1 LLSFLKQNYLF
12 ILVFVLLGSFLIHNF
27 DSIGQDIG
35 RHLKVGEIIWQTKE
49 IPKTNLFSFTEP
61 DFPFINHHWLS
72 EVIFFGIFS
81 YAGFIGLT
89 LVKTTLVLI
98 AFLLLFFIFSI
109 RSDRVPKEWDSHS
122 ENLKTGKG
130 QTLNVAFWPLLIS
143 FLLSLFIFI
152 QRTEVRPE
160 LFSFVILAFFL
171 WVLFKAKYNND
182 YRYLWFLPLAQL
194 FWVNLHIYFFIGPFL
209 VTAFLIDQLV
219 NRNLKRGDMSLLQFG
234 GEESDAKK
242 RHISSFI
249 CGLLKTTIAVLF
261 LIFVATL
268 INPNGIQG
276 ALLPFNILNEYGYS
290 IVENQT
296 LSFLAS
302 FMNFSISVF
311 AFKLSVAVLI
321 FSLLLTVKKLRQ
333 RVFEIVIM
341 AFFVYAGFRMLRNL
355 SLYALASFPVL
366 AILLTDI
373 LQRFNLDKLEVKP
386 QVKRLNNFLK
396 ILLSVLIILLIFLV
410 ANNKYY
416 KYTEVSRIS
425 GFSVPN
431 GLERAVDFVKQNQI
445 KGPMFNNFDIGGY
458 LIWQLYPQERVF
470 VDNRPEAYSVK
481 FFNEI
486 YKPMQEDKKKWL
498 EFSEKYGI
506 NLIFFGHTDT
516 TPWGQDFLSSIVKN
530 KDWRIVYVNEDAI
543 ILVKNNN
550 KNSEIISKFSIT
562 DKTAVDKISGYI
574 KDSNMNKANLNLILS
589 RVLFKIDW
597 LEPSAY
603 FADEVIK
610 IDPKNPYP
618 YLHKGFVHI
627 YYSDKKNQQL
637 AEENIKKAIDLGLKE
652 SQYYFILGVVYMN
665 LGRLESAEAS
675 FKEALRLDKNNTQ
688 AREFLNKYFNE

>member
-1 LLSFLKQNYLF
+1 MSNFLKNNAMVKPLLSFLKQNYLF

-89 LVKTTLVLI
+89 LVKTTLVLV
-98 AFLLLFFIFSI
+98 AFLLLFFIFST

-143 FLLSLFIFI
+143 FIFSILVFI

-160 LFSFVILAFFL
+160 IFSFVILSFFL
-171 WVLFKAKYNND
+171 FAIFKAKYEKL
-182 YRYLWFLPLAQL
+182 YFYLWFLPILEL

-209 VTAFLIDQLV
+209 IAAFLIDRLV
-219 NRNLKRGDMSLLQFG
+219 SKMSDLI
-234 GEESDAKK
+234 
-242 RHISSFI
+242 RI
-249 CGLLKTTIAVLF
+249 VLIGS
-261 LIFVATL
+261 LTSLATL

-276 ALLPFNILNEYGYS
+276 ALLPFKVLNEYGYN

-296 LSFLAS
+296 LSFLANLRG
-302 FMNFSISVF
+302 FLLPVF
-311 AFKLSVAVLI
+311 IFKLSVVLLVI
-321 FSLLLTVKKLRQ
+321 SLILTAKKSKQ
-333 RVFEIVIM
+333 RVFEILTM

-355 SLYALASFPVL
+355 PLYALASFPIL
-366 AILLTDI
+366 AILLADV
-373 LQRFNLDKLEVKP
+373 LQRFNLYKLEVKP
-386 QVKRLNNFLK
+386 QVKRLSSFFKVLF
-396 ILLSVLIILLIFLV
+396 SALIILLIFFV
-410 ANNKYY
+410 ANNTYY
-416 KYTEVSRIS
+416 RYMGVSRVS

-431 GLERAVDFVKQNQI
+431 GLERAVDFVKQNNI

-458 LIWQLYPQERVF
+458 LIWQLYPQEKVF
-470 VDNRPEAYSVK
+470 VDNRPEAYSVE
-481 FFNEI
+481 FFSET

-498 EFSEKYGI
+498 EFSGKYGI
-506 NLIFFGHTDT
+506 NFIFFGYNDV
-516 TPWGQDFLSSIVKN
+516 TPWADNFLRNIAKN
-530 KDWRIVYVNEDAI
+530 LDWKIVYINEDAI
-543 ILVKNNN
+543 ILLKNNS
-550 KNSEIISKFSIT
+550 KNTGVISKFSII
-562 DKTAVDKISGYI
+562 DKNAIDKISANI
-574 KDSNMNKANLNLILS
+574 KNSNKNKADLNLILS

-597 LEPSAY
+597 LEASAY

-618 YLHKGFVHI
+618 
-627 YYSDKKNQQL
+627 
-637 AEENIKKAIDLGLKE
+637 
-652 SQYYFILGVVYMN
+652 
-665 LGRLESAEAS
+665 
-675 FKEALRLDKNNTQ
+675 
-688 AREFLNKYFNE
+688 

>member
-1 LLSFLKQNYLF
+1 MVKQLLSFLKQNYLF
-12 ILVFVLLGSFLIHNF
+12 IIIFVLLGSFLIHNF

-49 IPKTNLFSFTEP
+49 IPKTTLFSFTEP

-89 LVKTTLVLI
+89 FVKTTLVLV
-98 AFLLLFFIFSI
+98 AFLLLFFIFST

-143 FLLSLFIFI
+143 FIFSILVFI

-160 LFSFVILAFFL
+160 IFSFVILSFFL
-171 WVLFKAKYNND
+171 FAIFKAKYEKL
-182 YRYLWFLPLAQL
+182 YFYLWFLPILEL

-209 VTAFLIDQLV
+209 IAAFLIDRLI
-219 NRNLKRGDMSLLQFG
+219 NKDYANIKR
-234 GEESDAKK
+234 
-242 RHISSFI
+242 I
-249 CGLLKTTIAVLF
+249 IAVLF
-261 LIFVATL
+261 LTIVATL
-268 INPNGIQG
+268 INPSGIQG
-276 ALLPFNILNEYGYS
+276 ALLPFNVLNQYGYS

-296 LSFLAS
+296 LSFLAD
-302 FMNFSISVF
+302 FGGFNLSIF
-311 AFKLSVAVLI
+311 IFKLSVVILAAS
-321 FSLLLTVKKLRQ
+321 FLLTIKKARQ
-333 RVFEIVIM
+333 RTFEILISV
-341 AFFVYAGFRMLRNL
+341 FVVYAGFKMLRNL
-355 SLYALASFPVL
+355 PLYALVSFPVM
-366 AILLTDI
+366 AMLLTDV
-373 LQRFNLDKLEVKP
+373 FDKLTTLTT
-386 QVKRLNNFLK
+386 LNVRRTFNVTKLSSLFK
-396 ILLSVLIILLIFLV
+396 VLLSALIILMIFLV
-410 ANNKYY
+410 INNNYY
-416 KYTEVSRIS
+416 KYTEVSRVS

-431 GLERAVDFVKQNQI
+431 GLERAVNFVKENKI
-445 KGPMFNNFDIGGY
+445 EGPMFNNFDIGGY
-458 LIWQLYPQERVF
+458 LIWQLYPQEKVF

-481 FFNEI
+481 FFNET

-506 NLIFFGHTDT
+506 NFIFFGHTDN
-516 TPWGQDFLSSIVKN
+516 TPLGQDFLSSIVKN

-618 YLHKGFVHI
+618 YLHKGFVHV
-627 YYSDKKNQQL
+627 YYSDKQNQQL

-652 SQYYFILGVVYMN
+652 SQYYFIWG
-665 LGRLESAEAS
+665 
-675 FKEALRLDKNNTQ
+675 
-688 AREFLNKYFNE
+688 

>member
-1 LLSFLKQNYLF
+1 
-12 ILVFVLLGSFLIHNF
+12 
-27 DSIGQDIG
+27 
-35 RHLKVGEIIWQTKE
+35 
-49 IPKTNLFSFTEP
+49 
-61 DFPFINHHWLS
+61 
-72 EVIFFGIFS
+72 
-81 YAGFIGLT
+81 
-89 LVKTTLVLI
+89 
-98 AFLLLFFIFSI
+98 
-109 RSDRVPKEWDSHS
+109 
-122 ENLKTGKG
+122 
-130 QTLNVAFWPLLIS
+130 
-143 FLLSLFIFI
+143 
-152 QRTEVRPE
+152 
-160 LFSFVILAFFL
+160 
-171 WVLFKAKYNND
+171 
-182 YRYLWFLPLAQL
+182 
-194 FWVNLHIYFFIGPFL
+194 
-209 VTAFLIDQLV
+209 
-219 NRNLKRGDMSLLQFG
+219 
-234 GEESDAKK
+234 
-242 RHISSFI
+242 
-249 CGLLKTTIAVLF
+249 
-261 LIFVATL
+261 
-268 INPNGIQG
+268 
-276 ALLPFNILNEYGYS
+276 
-290 IVENQT
+290 
-296 LSFLAS
+296 
-302 FMNFSISVF
+302 
-311 AFKLSVAVLI
+311 
-321 FSLLLTVKKLRQ
+321 
-333 RVFEIVIM
+333 
-341 AFFVYAGFRMLRNL
+341 MLRNL
-355 SLYALASFPVL
+355 PLYALASFPIL
-366 AILLTDI
+366 AVVLTDI
-373 LQRFNLDKLEVKP
+373 QDYLLRFNLNRAQIFRRVSN
-386 QVKRLNNFLK
+386 VFK
-396 ILLSVLIILLIFLV
+396 ISVSVSLVLLLFLV

-416 KYTEVSRIS
+416 KYVETSRIS
-425 GFSVPN
+425 GLSVPN
-431 GLERAVDFVKQNQI
+431 GLERAVDFVKQNKI
-445 KGPMFNNFDIGGY
+445 EGPIFNNFDIGGY
-458 LIWQLYPQERVF
+458 LIWQLYPQEKVF

-481 FFNEI
+481 FFNET

-506 NLIFFGHTDT
+506 NFIFFGHTDT